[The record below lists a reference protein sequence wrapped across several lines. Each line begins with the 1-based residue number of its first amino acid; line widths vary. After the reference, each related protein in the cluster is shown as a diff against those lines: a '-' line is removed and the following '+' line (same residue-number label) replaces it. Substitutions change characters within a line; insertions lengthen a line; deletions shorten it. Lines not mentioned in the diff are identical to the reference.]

1 MKRVF
6 GILLSLVF
14 MFTFACFFV
23 EVKADTNMVEVEV
36 AFFYDEDNIVKPA
49 EPPQYAYGSN
59 ISYEA
64 VPNPGYEF
72 AFWIVNGIVRPEL
85 PASSTFTVSTNTTL
99 MAVFHPVGKRAVLF
113 IDTNGKYI
121 DIQFVDDG
129 DNAVDPELNGKN
141 LPDKPGMTPKTL
153 EQLRWKTQTGETSL
167 TNITDNKVFVLQY
180 QVENTDVYTL
190 TVDGVEVGEYVYNE
204 IAVAETPAEKDGV
217 PFAYWE
223 EDGHRVSYDPTYAFT
238 MLKDRNLTPVY
249 AEGIAKMPLVAL
261 TGIFEDLRENYY
273 TFLGQVYLP
282 TEGYSLV
289 EAGFLLSDEMS
300 VLKKNG
306 GNVETVPVPK
316 LNATTT
322 EFLMSIPKDSFGT
335 STRAY
340 LVVKDGEGK
349 LLTVHSNNQQ
359 GLVSG
364 GAEDLFISEYIE
376 GSSNN
381 KAIEIYN
388 GTGKTVDLSEYEIQ
402 LYFNGATSPSSTLEF
417 EAVLLESGKT
427 YVIAHSQADDDIKS
441 VADIIST
448 FANFNG
454 DDAIG
459 LYKNGV
465 LIDVFGKIGEDPGS
479 SWNVEGRGF
488 TVDHT
493 LVRYPHVFKPTT
505 TWDASEWNVY
515 PKDTFTYLGKHTME
529 GVQSGF
535 DKFQIDLYPK
545 VNGAQD
551 KTILEG
557 QSFDPLEGITA
568 VDDTDGECAILVE
581 VYDEYGNPVL
591 NYGDF
596 SDLEVGAYTITYA
609 ATNSLSHTTIE
620 EITLTINSDMVET
633 IIYETG
639 FESSED
645 FSSATSYNQNE
656 KDYGPTGKKWGFYYG
671 CPSTTDA
678 ISGGQSAQMRWYD
691 SDPGN
696 HGYIVSKFNLYNV
709 TRIEFKAA
717 NTSTIN
723 LVVSISIDE
732 GATWIKEQTYI
743 LTASSVEYTYD
754 FGSDEYESVRIKFQ
768 LTYDST
774 PEHKARLYIDDIKVY
789 GYGNPQ

>member
-190 TVDGVEVGEYVYNE
+190 TVDGVEVGDYVYNE

-340 LVVKDGEGK
+340 LVVKDSEGK

-359 GLVSG
+359 SYTLAG
-364 GAEDLFISEYIE
+364 GASDLIISEYIE

-388 GTGKTVDLSEYEIQ
+388 GTGSAVDLSKYEIE
-402 LYFNGATSPSSTLEF
+402 LYNNGNTTKNSTLPLSG
-417 EAVLLESGKT
+417 LLAAGDT
-427 YVIAHSQADDDIKS
+427 YVIVNNQAASGIKDK
-441 VADIIST
+441 ADITHGGVAS
-448 FANFNG
+448 FNG
-454 DDAIG
+454 DDAVVLCKDGERIDIFG
-459 LYKNGV
+459 IVGV
-465 LIDVFGKIGEDPGS
+465 VEKWGE
-479 SWNVEGRGF
+479 NK
-488 TVDHT
+488 T
-493 LVRYPHVFKPTT
+493 LVRKPNVYDPTT
-505 TWDASEWNVY
+505 AFDLDEWIEY
-515 PKDTFTYLGKHTME
+515 PQDTFDYLGNHDMDT
-529 GVQSGF
+529 SGLSGEF
-535 DKFQIDLYPK
+535 NNVAINSYP
-545 VNGAQD
+545 VISGAED
-551 KTILEG
+551 ATIIEG
-557 QSFDPLEGITA
+557 QSFDLLNGVIAT
-568 VDDTDGECAILVE
+568 DDTDGECKIIVE
-581 VYDEYGNPVL
+581 VLDENDDEVTD
-591 NYGDF
+591 YGDF
-596 SDLEVGAYTITYA
+596 SSCPAGIYEITYSV
-609 ATNSLSHTTIE
+609 TNSLSNTTVRK
-620 EITLTINSDMVET
+620 ITLTIANPAEPVVMYS
-633 IIYETG
+633 TG
-639 FESSED
+639 FESSEGFTAGQD
-645 FSSATSYNQNE
+645 YNKPEESN
-656 KDYGPTGKKWGFYYG
+656 GPTNKQWLFYYG
-671 CPSTTDA
+671 TPSTTDK
-678 ISGGQSAQMRWYD
+678 ISGDQSAQMRWYT
-691 SDPGN
+691 SAKTN
-696 HGYIVSKFNLYNV
+696 FGYAAMDFDLYSV
-709 TRIEFKAA
+709 TKIEFRAK
-717 NTSTIN
+717 NTTGINVKLFISTDNGSSWELLELFVLTTSAKLYSHN
-723 LVVSISIDE
+723 LVGYENQNVRFKFE
-732 GATWIKEQTYI
+732 
-743 LTASSVEYTYD
+743 LTFSNEPSKT
-754 FGSDEYESVRIKFQ
+754 S
-768 LTYDST
+768 
-774 PEHKARLYIDDIKVY
+774 RLYIDDVSIW